1 MVEEAKEREVR
12 MQNKVKTM
20 EKQIQVLNERDQEVS
35 YIPHSQGINMIRKE
49 LFSELIFFNGQF
61 LFY

>member
-1 MVEEAKEREVR
+1 
-12 MQNKVKTM
+12 M